1 MDPILLSG
9 LKVFHNFSL
18 PLIALKLLDCVGL
31 EELKNFIVQNPNL
44 NFICK
49 TSEHLETYNFNG

>member
-9 LKVFHNFSL
+9 LEVFHNFSL

-31 EELKNFIVQNPNL
+31 EELKNFLVQNLNL

-49 TSEHLETYNFNG
+49 IMSELETYNFSG